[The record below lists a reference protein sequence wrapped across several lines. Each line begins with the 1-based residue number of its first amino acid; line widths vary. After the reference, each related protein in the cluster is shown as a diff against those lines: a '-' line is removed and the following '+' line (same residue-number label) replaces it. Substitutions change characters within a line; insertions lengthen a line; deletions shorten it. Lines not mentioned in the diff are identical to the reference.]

1 MEVGNVDTATSVPFT
16 PIVRLSAEEY
26 FGDIAVLLNAPRAAD
41 ARAVTAIELYVLRKS
56 DFIDVI
62 SRFPDL
68 QKRFK
73 AMAESSLHNLK
84 LKVIYIKLKTYWAV
98 KL

>member
-1 MEVGNVDTATSVPFT
+1 MI
-16 PIVRLSAEEY
+16 PIERLSSGDY
-26 FGDIAVLLNAPRAAD
+26 FGDIAVLLNSPRATD
-41 ARAVTAIELYVLRKS
+41 ARAVTAVELYVLKKS

-73 AMAESSLHNLK
+73 AMAESSLSNWR
-84 LKVIYIKLKTYWAV
+84 LKVNEGIEFQTKGALY
-98 KL
+98 